1 MITVSRSMLLESK
14 AALDALGKVY
24 IPVGKGKYWFIKTL
38 SRILSAYKRE
48 NKNVSL
54 ESNRLIDEFGTVQA
68 NTGQKGIQQTEL
80 AAMAKYT
87 EGMEKYTQVEVQL
100 DIKKITLT
108 ELQEAQVSLIA
119 NDQVALMWLLEE
131 K

>member
-1 MITVSRSMLLESK
+1 MLLESK